1 MLSDDKQPV
10 RRTVIVTSGP
20 LSQAAGKYVADLM
33 VCRGG
38 PAAAVAVVDADAA
51 DVDAAAAGVEDEGFP
66 ASLQQALTRIS
77 PPNLGSVLA
86 ESGWRLVYPRD
97 LQVFLVADT
106 TTDGDKRIRVL
117 SQWVVDVAYRYLG
130 LECLP
135 TLIWLASD
143 VPAETISCLTGTAAP
158 PFAQNIVALSVLNE
172 EGLLLPEASGLS
184 LLTGELLWCLVAT
197 PLQDQ
202 FAEWAASTD
211 TLAGGATPITTVG
224 LTAWSWSPKA
234 AEAAYIR
241 QWLQDVLALWLAVPA
256 VDPPLEGLHVW
267 LQEQALDLAGLWAR
281 LSADIDQACPAYAH
295 LARTYPWPWQMR
307 DHVQALKQAY
317 EADVAAIAGQ
327 KQAAALC
334 QAEILPQASETLRRE
349 LAAMMDTRP
358 IGGSA
363 TAVAWLWALARTWD
377 DLYEQLLDEAAT
389 YDGLDADLA
398 EERGEV
404 EAQLREWLETWPGGA
419 WRYWARVWRWPAL
432 GWRYWQMRQ
441 LGLRLA
447 ALLGQQSVR
456 QRQRSRQT
464 AVGQTL
470 AELGRLARQW
480 HRQAGEIGEMLASWQ
495 GAISGDDVAIADSL
509 PGICRKLTLPVPL
522 YARLVPDLPQEA
534 ALAAEA
540 VSGLGRQIERLD
552 AALLA
557 DLRQVAAARLV
568 GVWQITAVD
577 VLAAAHETPADWAQW
592 QRAAWEAAAPLWR
605 YDEGCLPETA
615 RRSDDA
621 WACFIGAGAG
631 ELPPLLTQGDG
642 AAGGLSQT
650 SGLESG
656 DRQRLFFLRLRR
668 GLTPEAMVLAR

>member
-20 LSQAAGKYVADLM
+20 LSQVAGQYLADLM

-38 PAAAVAVVDADAA
+38 PAAAVVVVDADAA
-51 DVDAAAAGVEDEGFP
+51 GAEDEGFL

-117 SQWVVDVAYRYLG
+117 SQWVIDAAYRYLG

-135 TLIWLASD
+135 TLIWLASGP
-143 VPAETISCLTGTAAP
+143 PAETISCLAGTVAP
-158 PFAQNIVALSVLNE
+158 PFTQNIVALSVLNE

-197 PLQDQ
+197 PLQAQ

-234 AEAAYIR
+234 VEAAFIR
-241 QWLQDVLALWLAVPA
+241 QWLQDVLALWLAGPA
-256 VDPPLEGLHVW
+256 VDPPSEGLHVW
-267 LQEQALDLAGLWAR
+267 LQEQALDRAGLWAR

-295 LARTYPWPWQMR
+295 LARTYPWPWQMHA
-307 DHVQALKQAY
+307 HVQALKQAY
-317 EADVAAIAGQ
+317 EADVATIAGQ

-404 EAQLREWLETWPGGA
+404 EAQLRERLESWPGGA
-419 WRYWARVWRWPAL
+419 WRFWARVWRWPAL
-432 GWRYWQMRQ
+432 GWRYWQLRQ

-456 QRQRSRQT
+456 QRQRAGQT

-470 AELGRLARQW
+470 AELGHLARQW

-495 GAISGDDVAIADSL
+495 GAIGGDDAATVDSL
-509 PGICRKLTLPVPL
+509 SGICRELALPVSL
-522 YARLVPDLPQEA
+522 YARLVSDLPQEA

-552 AALLA
+552 AGLLA
-557 DLRQVAAARLV
+557 DLRQVAAARLA
-568 GVWQITAVD
+568 GVWQITAVH
-577 VLAAAHETPADWAQW
+577 VLAAAHETPAQW
-592 QRAAWEAAAPLWR
+592 GLWRRAAWEAASPLWR
-605 YDEGCLPETA
+605 YDEGCLPETS
-615 RRSDDA
+615 RRPRDA
-621 WACFIGAGAG
+621 WTCFIGAGVS
-631 ELPPLLTQGDG
+631 ELPALWAQGDG
-642 AAGGLSQT
+642 ATAEFAQASW
-650 SGLESG
+650 LESG
-656 DRQRLFFLRLRR
+656 DRRRLFLLRLRR
-668 GLTPEAMVLAR
+668 GLTPEAMVMSK